1 MPIENAVVSGE
12 WMFRIPAAILAVVLA
27 AVALWW
33 LSRGIL
39 PPQTVRFAAGIE
51 NGGYW
56 HIAQQYHDILARD
69 GIDLKLIPTAGS
81 VENARLMNEGKAD
94 AALLQGGV
102 SVGDGVE
109 TLGAVFTEPLLI
121 FARQSGAASVSRNP
135 AMWSGL
141 RIAAGVPGS
150 GTRAAADALLKA
162 AGVAAGANTLL
173 PLDGAAAVAGLTN
186 GQADIAL
193 FMAPLSAPYLSPIVS
208 DQDTRLLQLAHIVAL
223 SRRIPQS
230 VIVNVPSGAF
240 SLNPPLPAKKR
251 QLLGLVA
258 RIVAQSDLHP
268 AIVDRLVNAAQLVHQ
283 HGDVITPAG
292 QFPTMAHTSLPQNAY
307 ARDLIADGPSALS
320 AFLPYWVVAQIS
332 RFAIL
337 LLPVV
342 FLLLPLLRALPGLYQ
357 WSIRNRVFRHY
368 ARIREIDEAAAETT
382 DPEELRNLASELSDL
397 DREIAALKLPLPYRG
412 YAYNARLHIDL
423 LRKRIAG
430 RVG

>member
-1 MPIENAVVSGE
+1 
-12 WMFRIPAAILAVVLA
+12 MFRIPAAIIAVVLA

-56 HIAQQYHDILARD
+56 QIAERYQDILARD

-81 VENARLMNEGKAD
+81 VENARLMTQGKAD

-102 SVGDGVE
+102 PVGGGVE

-121 FARQSGAASVSRNP
+121 FARSSGGATVSNNP

-141 RIAAGVPGS
+141 RIAAGAPGS
-150 GTRAAADALLKA
+150 GTRAAVKALLKA
-162 AGVAAGANTLL
+162 AGVTGANTLL
-173 PLDGAAAVAGLTN
+173 PLDGTAASAALADGPADVAV
-186 GQADIAL
+186 
-193 FMAPLSAPYLSPIVS
+193 FMAPLSAPYLKPIVS
-208 DQDTRLLQLAHIVAL
+208 DKSVRLVPLAHIVAL
-223 SRRIPQS
+223 SRRVPQS

-240 SLNPPLPAKKR
+240 SLNPPLPADDR
-251 QLLGLVA
+251 QLLGLLA
-258 RIVAQSDLHP
+258 RMVAQPDMHP

-283 HGDVITPAG
+283 SGDMITPAG

-337 LLPVV
+337 LLPIV

-368 ARIREIDEAAAETT
+368 ARIREIDEAAAETDNPDT
-382 DPEELRNLASELSDL
+382 LHALESELAEL
-397 DREIAALKLPLPYRG
+397 DREIAGLKLPLPYRG
-412 YAYNARLHIDL
+412 YAYDARLHIDL
-423 LRKRIAG
+423 LRKRIAN
-430 RVG
+430 RAA